1 MEGGRYQFQQTFEF
15 GGKVSAIGC
24 AVLTNDST
32 RINSTI

>member
-15 GGKVSAIGC
+15 SGKVSAIGC